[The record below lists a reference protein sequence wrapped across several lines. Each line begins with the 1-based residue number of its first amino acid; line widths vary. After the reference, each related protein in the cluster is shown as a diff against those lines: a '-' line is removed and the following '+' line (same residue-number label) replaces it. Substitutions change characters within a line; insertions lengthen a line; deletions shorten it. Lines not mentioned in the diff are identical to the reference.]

1 METQISISEWAQQTF
16 GVATSPK
23 KLVERFV
30 EEVVE
35 LDAKSA
41 FHGLMTP
48 KNFDAIQDECADCLV
63 VLYQVAEAY
72 GFDLLTAVD
81 QKMEINRARKWKTA
95 GDGVGQHID

>member
-1 METQISISEWAQQTF
+1 MENQNSISAWATQTF
-16 GVATSPK
+16 GPPTTPK
-23 KLVERFV
+23 KIVERFV

-35 LDAKSA
+35 LDTLSIAQLYSMNLEK
-41 FHGLMTP
+41 
-48 KNFDAIQDECADCLV
+48 IQSECADCLI

-81 QKMEINRARKWKTA
+81 NKMVINRARKWKTD